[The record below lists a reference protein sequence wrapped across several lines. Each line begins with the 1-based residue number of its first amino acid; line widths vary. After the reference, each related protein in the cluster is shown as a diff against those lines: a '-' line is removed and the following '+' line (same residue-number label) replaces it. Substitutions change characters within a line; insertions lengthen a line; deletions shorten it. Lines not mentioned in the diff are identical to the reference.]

1 VYPSQLAIDAKAP
14 VPPANLQRTKTSYLT
29 WVSALL
35 LLMTAVR
42 ADESTQVRAAVQ
54 GLYASLAA
62 GDTAALSHYLPAAG
76 FTEFN
81 TDGTEVK
88 TLDQAYFARALGNG
102 VRVDFHVEQP
112 RVVILGR
119 TAMVT
124 GYRVGSLW
132 LPGGQR
138 ITSRNCL
145 SMWWSHEPSGWL
157 LRHVHLSDCPL
168 TTDVRHEP

>member
-1 VYPSQLAIDAKAP
+1 MQVAPSPAI
-14 VPPANLQRTKTSYLT
+14 PADLQRTKTSYLT

-35 LLMTAVR
+35 LLLLLTTAVR

-88 TLDQAYFARALGNG
+88 TLDQAYFARALGSG

-132 LPGGQR
+132 LPGASASPAA
-138 ITSRNCL
+138 IA
-145 SMWWSHEPSGWL
+145 
-157 LRHVHLSDCPL
+157 
-168 TTDVRHEP
+168 